1 MLLGTF
7 DRKKSVKNRGRCLF
21 FSRKCS
27 RKSFGV
33 ALRNLKAQIGMKITE
48 SRLPTPGNFSYK
60 MKNLACVITW
70 RRASTI
76 QITFF
81 QLVPKKRA
89 KKARPKNEIM
99 FLSIFAECVTL
110 CV

>member
-1 MLLGTF
+1 VLLGIF
-7 DRKKSVKNRGRCLF
+7 DRKTSAKNSRRCLF
-21 FSRKCS
+21 LSRKCS
-27 RKSFGV
+27 QKRFGV

-70 RRASTI
+70 RLLQTI

-81 QLVPKKRA
+81 QLCTGKGKN
-89 KKARPKNEIM
+89 ARPKNEIM
-99 FLSIFAECVTL
+99 FLSFFAECV
-110 CV
+110 